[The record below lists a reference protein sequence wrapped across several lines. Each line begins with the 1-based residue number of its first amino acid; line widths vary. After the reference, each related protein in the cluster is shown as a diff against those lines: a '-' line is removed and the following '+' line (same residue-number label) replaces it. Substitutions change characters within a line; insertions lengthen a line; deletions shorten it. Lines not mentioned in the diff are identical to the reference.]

1 MLTARYEDHSDRVIE
16 MIAKRMAVAIRA
28 AAETLAKEYREKLMR
43 KQSPPHSRPGQIPY
57 MFFGHDNKLGG
68 VPYNRP
74 ETGFSSEQQDF
85 LATYIWGG
93 AEYVFGDVEG
103 YVGFM
108 PSHVTS
114 RDQNYLLYHDG
125 RDRPWVKRVFES
137 ARGDMIRVFET
148 KLMELNR

>member
-16 MIAKRMAVAIRA
+16 MIAKRMTVAIRA
-28 AAETLAKEYREKLMR
+28 AAETLAQEYRDKLMR
-43 KQSPPHSRPGQIPY
+43 RQAPPHSRPGQIPY
-57 MFFGHDNKLGG
+57 MFFGQEGG
-68 VPYNRP
+68 IPNNRP
-74 ETGFSSEQQDF
+74 ETGFSSEQENF
-85 LATYIWGG
+85 LATYIDGG
-93 AEYVFGDVEG
+93 AEYVFGDVDG

-114 RDQNYLLYHDG
+114 RDKNYLLEHDQAG
-125 RDRPWVKRVFES
+125 RPWVKRIFES

>member
-28 AAETLAKEYREKLMR
+28 AAETLAQEYKDKLMR
-43 KQSPPHSRPGQIPY
+43 QQAPPHSRPGQIPY
-57 MFFGHDNKLGG
+57 MFFGQDNKLG

-74 ETGFSSEQQDF
+74 ETGFSSEQEDF
-85 LATYIWGG
+85 LASYIWGG
-93 AEYVFGDVEG
+93 AEYVFGDVDG

-114 RDQNYLLYHDG
+114 RDQNYLLEHDRRG
-125 RDRPWVKRVFES
+125 RPWVKRIFES
-137 ARGDMIRVFET
+137 ARGDMIRVVET